1 MGGQLVSRGD
11 GRLKTTFCFVAPSP
25 FHIFALTK
33 KHSKPMDNIQQ
44 IAARYRTQAEE
55 AGQELNRVQQRIY
68 RIGTLRV
75 VLFVACVAGLIY
87 FWNESW
93 SVLCAIAVVTML
105 PFLLLIK
112 RHNRLFARKDY
123 LEKKVEVNQI

>member
-1 MGGQLVSRGD
+1 
-11 GRLKTTFCFVAPSP
+11 
-25 FHIFALTK
+25 
-33 KHSKPMDNIQQ
+33 MDNIQQ
-44 IAARYRTQAEE
+44 IAARYRSQVEE
-55 AGQELNRVQQRIY
+55 AQQELNRVQQRIY

-87 FWNESW
+87 FWDESW
-93 SVLCAIAVVTML
+93 SVLCAITVVTML

-123 LEKKVEVNQI
+123 LEKKVEVKCTAQF